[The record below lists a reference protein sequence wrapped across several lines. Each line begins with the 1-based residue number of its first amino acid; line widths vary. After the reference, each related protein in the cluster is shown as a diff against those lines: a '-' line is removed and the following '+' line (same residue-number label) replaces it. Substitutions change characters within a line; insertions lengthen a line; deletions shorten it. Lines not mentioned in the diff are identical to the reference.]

1 MNNNN
6 INKSAFGSHIT
17 DNPFSKSSHQ
27 TLFGP
32 TGQSVNI
39 GQNTRPSPF
48 GAPYGSRIRQGTAKS
63 GNVKH
68 AYSILVVA
76 ATVAVLLPVAVAAI
90 TFILIPDDQSQSS
103 GHYYRTH
110 STKTTNK
117 DSNNYGD
124 LVARIKSNYRA
135 EKEKLRMSFESDSTR
150 PSEVA
155 KIADENINELSEVKS
170 GSEIFAEVANIPEV
184 ASDAYVKENLDNY
197 IAEYDEVINQA
208 RMHAGDYRKLA
219 TVNASINYYKNFAK
233 NPDQDYADEMIT
245 ALRAIV
251 SESESIHL
259 NQIGA
264 QGYLFQLS
272 TAASNI
278 IADYELSGSGQL
290 NLRLDD
296 WDDFAKACI
305 KLHNVYYDDA
315 IYEYTDELDEI
326 VDNIIS
332 LVQPPELIRQPVY

>member
-6 INKSAFGSHIT
+6 TNKSAFGGHMT
-17 DNPFSKSSHQ
+17 DNPFSKPSHQ
-27 TLFGP
+27 TIFGV
-32 TGQSVNI
+32 TGQTVNI
-39 GQNTRPSPF
+39 NQRTQPSSF
-48 GAPYGSRIRQGTAKS
+48 DTLRSSRTRQGMTKS
-63 GNVKH
+63 VNVKH
-68 AYSILVVA
+68 AYNILVVA
-76 ATVAVLLPVAVAAI
+76 ATVAVLLPVAVATI
-90 TFILIPDDQSQSS
+90 TFMLIPDEQSQSS
-103 GHYYRTH
+103 DYYYRAH

-124 LVARIKSNYRA
+124 LVARIQSNYRA

-155 KIADENINELSEVKS
+155 KVADENINKLSEVKS

-184 ASDAYVKENLDNY
+184 ASDAYVKKKLDNY

-208 RMHAGDYRKLA
+208 RMLADDYRKLA

-233 NPDQDYADEMIT
+233 DPDQDYADEMIT

-305 KLHNVYYDDA
+305 NLHNVYYDDA

>member
-1 MNNNN
+1 MNKNRV
-6 INKSAFGSHIT
+6 NKSAFGSHIT
-17 DNPFSKSSHQ
+17 DNPFSKPSHQ
-27 TLFGP
+27 TIFGI
-32 TGQSVNI
+32 TGQTVNI
-39 GQNTRPSPF
+39 NQRTQPSSFNTLR
-48 GAPYGSRIRQGTAKS
+48 GSRPRHGMTKS
-63 GNVKH
+63 VNVKH
-68 AYSILVVA
+68 ACNILITVTVVA
-76 ATVAVLLPVAVAAI
+76 ILLPVAVATI
-90 TFILIPDDQSQSS
+90 TFILIPDEQSQSS
-103 GHYYRTH
+103 DYYYRTH

-117 DSNNYGD
+117 DINNYGD
-124 LVARIKSNYRA
+124 LVARVQSNYRA

-155 KIADENINELSEVKS
+155 KVADENINELSEVKS
-170 GSEIFAEVANIPEV
+170 GSEIFVEVANIPEV
-184 ASDAYVKENLDNY
+184 ASDAYVKKKLDNY
-197 IAEYDEVINQA
+197 IAEYDGVINQA
-208 RMHAGDYRKLA
+208 RMLADDYRKLA

-233 NPDQDYADEMIT
+233 DPDQDYADEMIA

-305 KLHNVYYDDA
+305 NLHNIYYDDA
-315 IYEYTDELDEI
+315 IYEYTYELDEI

>member
-1 MNNNN
+1 M
-6 INKSAFGSHIT
+6 T

-39 GQNTRPSPF
+39 SQNARPSPF
-48 GAPYGSRIRQGTAKS
+48 SAPYGSRIRQDTAKS
-63 GNVKH
+63 SNVKR
-68 AYSILVVA
+68 AYSMLVVA
-76 ATVAVLLPVAVAAI
+76 AIVAVLLPVAVAAI
-90 TFILIPDDQSQSS
+90 TFILIPDDQPINNSYYY
-103 GHYYRTH
+103 GHS
-110 STKTTNK
+110 STKTTDK
-117 DSNNYGD
+117 DSNSYSD
-124 LVARIKSNYRA
+124 LIARIESNYRA
-135 EKEKLRMSFESDSTR
+135 EKEKLMVSLESDSTT

-155 KIADENINELSEVKS
+155 KAADEDINKLSEVKP

-208 RMHAGDYRKLA
+208 RMLADDYRKLA

-251 SESESIHL
+251 SESESIYL
-259 NQIGA
+259 NHVGA

-278 IADYELSGSGQL
+278 VTDYELSGSGQL

-305 KLHNVYYDDA
+305 NLHNIYYDDV
-315 IYEYTDELDEI
+315 IYEYTYELDKI
-326 VDNIIS
+326 VDNIIR
-332 LVQPPELIRQPVY
+332 LVQPTKIIFEPVY

>member
-6 INKSAFGSHIT
+6 TNKSAFGGHMT

-39 GQNTRPSPF
+39 NQHARPSSF
-48 GAPYGSRIRQGTAKS
+48 GTPHNSHVRQDV
-63 GNVKH
+63 VKNSSLKRP
-68 AYSILVVA
+68 YSILVVA
-76 ATVAVLLPVAVAAI
+76 AMVAVLLPVAVATI
-90 TFILIPDDQSQSS
+90 TFMLIPDDQPIDDS
-103 GHYYRTH
+103 YYYEY
-110 STKTTNK
+110 
-117 DSNNYGD
+117 SNSYSD
-124 LVARIKSNYRA
+124 LVARIKSNYRT
-135 EKEKLRMSFESDSTR
+135 EEEKLRVSFNSESTL

-155 KIADENINELSEVKS
+155 KDANENINKLSEVKS
-170 GSEIFAEVANIPEV
+170 GSEMFAEVANIPEV
-184 ASDAYVKENLDNY
+184 ASDTYVKENLDNY

-208 RMHAGDYRKLA
+208 RMLADDYRKLA

-233 NPDQDYADEMIT
+233 DPDQNYAGEMVA

-251 SESESIHL
+251 SESESIRL
-259 NQIGA
+259 NHVGA
-264 QGYLFQLS
+264 QNHLFQLS

-290 NLRLDD
+290 NLQLDD

-305 KLHNVYYDDA
+305 KLHNIYYDGV
-315 IYEYTDELDEI
+315 IYEYTHELDKT
-326 VDNIIS
+326 VDNIIR
-332 LVQPPELIRQPVY
+332 LVLPEKLNLEPVY

>member
-1 MNNNN
+1 M
-6 INKSAFGSHIT
+6 T

-39 GQNTRPSPF
+39 GQNARPSSF
-48 GAPYGSRIRQGTAKS
+48 SNPYGSRIRQGTAKS

-76 ATVAVLLPVAVAAI
+76 ATVAVLLPVAVATI

-103 GHYYRTH
+103 DYYYRTH

-117 DSNNYGD
+117 DNNNYGD
-124 LVARIKSNYRA
+124 LVARIKSDYRT
-135 EKEKLRMSFESDSTR
+135 EKEKLRVSFNSESTL

-155 KIADENINELSEVKS
+155 KDANENINKLSEVKS
-170 GSEIFAEVANIPEV
+170 GSEMFAEVANIPEV
-184 ASDAYVKENLDNY
+184 ANNTIAKENLDNY
-197 IAEYDEVINQA
+197 ITEYDDTINQI
-208 RMHAGDYRKLA
+208 RMLADDYRKLA
-219 TVNASINYYKNFAK
+219 TVNASINYYENFAK
-233 NPDQDYADEMIT
+233 NPDQDYADEMVT

-251 SESESIHL
+251 SESKSIHL
-259 NQIGA
+259 NHIDA

-278 IADYELSGSGQL
+278 ITDYELSGSGQL

-296 WDDFAKACI
+296 WDDFARACI
-305 KLHNVYYDDA
+305 KLHNIYYDDV
-315 IYEYTDELDEI
+315 IYEYTHELDKT
-326 VDNIIS
+326 VDNIIR
-332 LVQPPELIRQPVY
+332 LVQPEKLNFEPVY

>member
-1 MNNNN
+1 M
-6 INKSAFGSHIT
+6 T

-39 GQNTRPSPF
+39 GQNARPSPF
-48 GAPYGSRIRQGTAKS
+48 SAPYSSRIRKDTAKS
-63 GNVKH
+63 SNVKR

-76 ATVAVLLPVAVAAI
+76 AIVAVLLPVAVATI
-90 TFILIPDDQSQSS
+90 TFILIPDDQPQSS
-103 GHYYRTH
+103 DHYYRTH

-124 LVARIKSNYRA
+124 LVARIESNYRA
-135 EKEKLRMSFESDSTR
+135 EKEKLVVSLESDSTT

-155 KIADENINELSEVKS
+155 KIADKNINELSEVKS

-184 ASDAYVKENLDNY
+184 ASDAYVKENLDYY

-208 RMHAGDYRKLA
+208 RMLADDYRKLA

-233 NPDQDYADEMIT
+233 DPDQNYAGEMVA
-245 ALRAIV
+245 ALMAIM

-259 NQIGA
+259 NHIDA
-264 QGYLFQLS
+264 QDYLFQLS

-290 NLRLDD
+290 NLQLDD

-305 KLHNVYYDDA
+305 KLHNIYYDDV
-315 IYEYTDELDEI
+315 IYEYTYELDEI
-326 VDNIIS
+326 VDNIIR
-332 LVQPPELIRQPVY
+332 LVQPEKLNLEPVY

>member
-1 MNNNN
+1 M
-6 INKSAFGSHIT
+6 T

-27 TLFGP
+27 TLFGS

-39 GQNTRPSPF
+39 GQNARPSSF
-48 GAPYGSRIRQGTAKS
+48 SNPYGSRIRQDTTKS
-63 GNVKH
+63 GNVKR

-76 ATVAVLLPVAVAAI
+76 AIVAVLLPVAVATI
-90 TFILIPDDQSQSS
+90 TFILIPDEQPQGSD
-103 GHYYRTH
+103 HYYRTH

-124 LVARIKSNYRA
+124 LAARIESNYRA

-150 PSEVA
+150 PGEVA
-155 KIADENINELSEVKS
+155 KVADKNINELSEVKS

-184 ASDAYVKENLDNY
+184 ASDAYVKGKLDNY
-197 IAEYDEVINQA
+197 IAEYDRTINQA
-208 RMHAGDYRKLA
+208 RMLADDYRKLA

-233 NPDQDYADEMIT
+233 DPDQNYAGEMVA

-251 SESESIHL
+251 SASESIHL
-259 NQIGA
+259 NHVGA
-264 QGYLFQLS
+264 QNHLFQLS

-290 NLRLDD
+290 NLQLDD

-305 KLHNVYYDDA
+305 KLHNIYYDGV
-315 IYEYTDELDEI
+315 IYEYTHELDKT
-326 VDNIIS
+326 VDNIIR
-332 LVQPPELIRQPVY
+332 LVQPEKLNLEPVY

>member
-6 INKSAFGSHIT
+6 TNKSAFGGHMA

-27 TLFGP
+27 TLFGS
-32 TGQSVNI
+32 TGQAVNI
-39 GQNTRPSPF
+39 NQHARPSSF
-48 GAPYGSRIRQGTAKS
+48 GTPHNSHVRQGVTKS
-63 GNVKH
+63 SNLKRP
-68 AYSILVVA
+68 YSILVVA
-76 ATVAVLLPVAVAAI
+76 AIVAVLLPVAVATI
-90 TFILIPDDQSQSS
+90 TFMLIPDDQPIDDS
-103 GHYYRTH
+103 YYYEY
-110 STKTTNK
+110 
-117 DSNNYGD
+117 SNSYSD

-155 KIADENINELSEVKS
+155 KDANENINKLSEVKS

-184 ASDAYVKENLDNY
+184 ANNTIAKKNLDNY
-197 IAEYDEVINQA
+197 ITEYDDTINQI
-208 RMHAGDYRKLA
+208 RMLADDYRKLA
-219 TVNASINYYKNFAK
+219 TVNASINYYENFAK

-259 NQIGA
+259 NHIGA

-305 KLHNVYYDDA
+305 KLHNIYYDDV
-315 IYEYTDELDEI
+315 IYEYTYELDKI

-332 LVQPPELIRQPVY
+332 LVQPTEIISEPVY

>member
-1 MNNNN
+1 M
-6 INKSAFGSHIT
+6 A

-76 ATVAVLLPVAVAAI
+76 ATVAVLLPVAVATI
-90 TFILIPDDQSQSS
+90 TFILIPDDQPQSS
-103 GHYYRTH
+103 DYYYRTN
-110 STKTTNK
+110 STKATNK

-155 KIADENINELSEVKS
+155 KDANENINKLSEVKS
-170 GSEIFAEVANIPEV
+170 GSEMFAEVANIPEV
-184 ASDAYVKENLDNY
+184 VSDANIKKNLDNY

-208 RMHAGDYRKLA
+208 RMLADDYRKLA

-233 NPDQDYADEMIT
+233 DPDQDYADEMIT
-245 ALRAIV
+245 TLRAIV
-251 SESESIHL
+251 SDH
-259 NQIGA
+259 IGA

-305 KLHNVYYDDA
+305 KLHNIYYDDV
-315 IYEYTDELDEI
+315 IYEYTYELDKI

-332 LVQPPELIRQPVY
+332 LVQPTEIISEPVY

>member
-1 MNNNN
+1 M
-6 INKSAFGSHIT
+6 T

-39 GQNTRPSPF
+39 GQNARPSPF
-48 GAPYGSRIRQGTAKS
+48 SAPYGSRIRQDTAKS
-63 GNVKH
+63 GNVKR
-68 AYSILVVA
+68 AYNILVAAAVVA
-76 ATVAVLLPVAVAAI
+76 ILLPVAVATIAF
-90 TFILIPDDQSQSS
+90 TLIPDDQPINDSYYY
-103 GHYYRTH
+103 GHS

-124 LVARIKSNYRA
+124 LVARIESNYRA

-155 KIADENINELSEVKS
+155 KVADKNINELSEVKS

-208 RMHAGDYRKLA
+208 RILADDYRKLA

-233 NPDQDYADEMIT
+233 DPDQDYADEMIT

-259 NQIGA
+259 NHIGA
-264 QGYLFQLS
+264 QDYLFQLS

-290 NLRLDD
+290 DLQLDD

-305 KLHNVYYDDA
+305 KLHNIYYDDV
-315 IYEYTDELDEI
+315 IYEYTYELDEI
-326 VDNIIS
+326 VDNIIR
-332 LVQPPELIRQPVY
+332 LVQPEKLNLEPVY

>member
-1 MNNNN
+1 M
-6 INKSAFGSHIT
+6 A

-76 ATVAVLLPVAVAAI
+76 ATVAVLLPVAVATI
-90 TFILIPDDQSQSS
+90 TFMLIPDDQPIDDS
-103 GHYYRTH
+103 YYYEY
-110 STKTTNK
+110 
-117 DSNNYGD
+117 SNSYSD
-124 LVARIKSNYRA
+124 LVARIKSNYRT
-135 EKEKLRMSFESDSTR
+135 EEEKLRVSFNSESTL

-155 KIADENINELSEVKS
+155 KDANENINKLSEVKS
-170 GSEIFAEVANIPEV
+170 GSEMFAEVANIPEV
-184 ASDAYVKENLDNY
+184 ANNTIAKKNLDNY
-197 IAEYDEVINQA
+197 ITEYDDTINQI
-208 RMHAGDYRKLA
+208 RMLADDYRKLA
-219 TVNASINYYKNFAK
+219 TVNASINYYENFTK
-233 NPDQDYADEMIT
+233 NPDQDYADEMVT

-251 SESESIHL
+251 SESESVRL
-259 NQIGA
+259 NHIGA

-305 KLHNVYYDDA
+305 KLHNIYYDDV
-315 IYEYTDELDEI
+315 IYEYTYELDKT
-326 VDNIIS
+326 VDNIIR
-332 LVQPPELIRQPVY
+332 LVQPEKLNLEPIY